1 MDNVAVSRRNHTN
14 KKGNKENTQPAH
26 GSKSLIKRDK
36 TAVAPFH
43 LKSNEKEETLAKN
56 GPLKAKAKQADMR
69 STSGEALKKAKSGQK
84 DGKRA
89 APSDVTQ
96 RQTYSQAF
104 VTEQAVRHK
113 KIVAE
118 ATKPPATVQ
127 SSRSAPGMYKGKIVQ
142 SKIGSIWKSSVS
154 VDRADPKPSA
164 LKTERQRVGNTTKTR
179 SKSVADL
186 PGHGTQKPA
195 PTRSKSAVDRPAQV
209 SKPTVTSRPPA
220 GFTSARPPARTVPAT
235 LSSTSCRN
243 TTVAPSKG
251 SGIQVSKP
259 KISATDKKV
268 NKPPVSSTLSQYRF
282 TMETAEERR
291 AKLAEWLASKGKTFK
306 RPAMTTAAPPKTN
319 TSKPG
324 TGPKSQSHVEPQ
336 PAAQC
341 KPQPEPSLEVHQPH
355 SPAANCAN
363 TQGAEL
369 TTYNKTPVIMNTS
382 LELLE
387 NSDVDLLDPQD
398 SVDDIVVN
406 LCDALEAM
414 ATPSRCSDE
423 ISQASDE
430 CNDVDNKP
438 KDECKK
444 EEVKGETPQDVSEQ
458 LKVEPVKNEAE
469 ESGEH
474 KVETDDE
481 EEVESDEDDDDCVME
496 TTPQM
501 EDASV
506 VKYSVKT
513 TPYLQSVKK
522 TIEGEVSV
530 STSRRKSNIKDLKF
544 LTPVRRSCRIQ
555 RKSSH
560 LPAMLVD
567 HDTCVSSLAELVK
580 LDDDPNAYIYRKN
593 PALLEDLPDQPR
605 L

>member
-1 MDNVAVSRRNHTN
+1 
-14 KKGNKENTQPAH
+14 
-26 GSKSLIKRDK
+26 
-36 TAVAPFH
+36 
-43 LKSNEKEETLAKN
+43 
-56 GPLKAKAKQADMR
+56 MR

-243 TTVAPSKG
+243 TTVAPTKG

-291 AKLAEWLASKGKTFK
+291 
-306 RPAMTTAAPPKTN
+306 
-319 TSKPG
+319 
-324 TGPKSQSHVEPQ
+324 
-336 PAAQC
+336 
-341 KPQPEPSLEVHQPH
+341 
-355 SPAANCAN
+355 
-363 TQGAEL
+363 
-369 TTYNKTPVIMNTS
+369 
-382 LELLE
+382 
-387 NSDVDLLDPQD
+387 
-398 SVDDIVVN
+398 
-406 LCDALEAM
+406 
-414 ATPSRCSDE
+414 
-423 ISQASDE
+423 
-430 CNDVDNKP
+430 
-438 KDECKK
+438 
-444 EEVKGETPQDVSEQ
+444 
-458 LKVEPVKNEAE
+458 
-469 ESGEH
+469 
-474 KVETDDE
+474 
-481 EEVESDEDDDDCVME
+481 
-496 TTPQM
+496 
-501 EDASV
+501 
-506 VKYSVKT
+506 
-513 TPYLQSVKK
+513 
-522 TIEGEVSV
+522 
-530 STSRRKSNIKDLKF
+530 
-544 LTPVRRSCRIQ
+544 
-555 RKSSH
+555 
-560 LPAMLVD
+560 
-567 HDTCVSSLAELVK
+567 
-580 LDDDPNAYIYRKN
+580 
-593 PALLEDLPDQPR
+593 
-605 L
+605 